1 MMEDASA
8 SRVAAKA
15 RGGVVS
21 DFQKRLAGVQDWLG
35 SRMQEGANTIAR
47 LGKEKAVIAE
57 RIGGARNEL
66 WTSVSGFGEHLQR
79 TAMLHMEGAPRPLM
93 AAMSLGLPT
102 QLEAKHVFDI
112 AMSTEQVAKR
122 LDGVPVYTVSN
133 SANEFVLVSDS
144 NASKSLGIFC
154 FREADAQALLTQVF
168 STWTASRELIG
179 IFSKPS
185 ALKPHLRI
193 ITLYWMFYRLRE
205 RALELNRLFPAI
217 GLIVI
222 GSVLLRRCCIFIFFI

>member
-1 MMEDASA
+1 MEDASA
-8 SRVAAKA
+8 SRMA

-47 LGKEKAVIAE
+47 LGKEKAVLAE
-57 RIGGARNEL
+57 RFGGARNEL
-66 WTSVSGFGEHLQR
+66 CRSVSGFGEHLQR
-79 TAMLHMEGAPRPLM
+79 TAMQAPRPLI
-93 AAMSLGLPT
+93 AALSLGLPT

-154 FREADAQALLTQVF
+154 FREADAQALLTQVL
-168 STWTASRELIG
+168 SSCTASREMIWK
-179 IFSKPS
+179 ISKPS
-185 ALKPHLRI
+185 PLKPHLRI
-193 ITLYWMFYRLRE
+193 ITSYWMFYSLWERELRTE
-205 RALELNRLFPAI
+205 PFVSAI
-217 GLIVI
+217 GLILK
-222 GSVLLRRCCIFIFFI
+222 GSVHLRCCCNS